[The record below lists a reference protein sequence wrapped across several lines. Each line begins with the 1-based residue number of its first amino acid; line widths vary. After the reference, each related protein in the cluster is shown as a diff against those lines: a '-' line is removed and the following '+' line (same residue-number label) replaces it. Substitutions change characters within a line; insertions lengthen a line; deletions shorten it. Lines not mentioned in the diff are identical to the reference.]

1 MKITVKNTAGKK
13 QEYTVEETDTIASIK
28 NKVHEKE
35 GLMPD
40 QQRLIFN
47 GRQLPDGETGMLY
60 I

>member
-47 GRQLPDGETGMLY
+47 GRQLPDGETGK
-60 I
+60 